1 MGVMEDTPFL
11 RVRVRDARGSLYRA
25 GLPTPYFVETLLGD
39 LRRQRAGRV
48 EVVVR
53 GDADRVNAL
62 RDLLATR
69 RTPTTHVVY
78 RRTASVRGA
87 AA

>member
-1 MGVMEDTPFL
+1 MCAMEDTPFV
-11 RVRVRDARGSLYRA
+11 RVRVRDAHGSLYRA
-25 GLPTPYFVETLLGD
+25 GLPTPYFAETLLGD

-48 EVVVR
+48 EVLVR
-53 GDADRVNAL
+53 GDADGLNAL

-69 RTPTTHVVY
+69 RAPAIRVVY
-78 RRTASVRGA
+78 RRTTPLGGA

>member
-1 MGVMEDTPFL
+1 MDVMEDTPFL
-11 RVRVRDARGSLYRA
+11 RVRVRDGRGSLYRA
-25 GLPTPYFVETLLGD
+25 GLPTPYFAETLLQD
-39 LRRQRAGRV
+39 LARQRAGRV

-53 GDADRVNAL
+53 GDASSLNAL

-69 RTPTTHVVY
+69 RTPTIRIVY
-78 RRTASVRGA
+78 RRTTPADGA

>member
-1 MGVMEDTPFL
+1 MGDTPF
-11 RVRVRDARGSLYRA
+11 VRVHVRHAHGSLHRA
-25 GLPTPYFVETLLGD
+25 GLPTPYFAETLLGD

-53 GDADRVNAL
+53 GDAESLNAL

-69 RTPTTHVVY
+69 RAPAIRVVY
-78 RRTASVRGA
+78 RRTTPVDGA